1 MSAVFLVIIFMC
13 AKPIFGADEDI
24 KSLVME
30 GRFKIKCEKMV
41 SFMSNVWSENYRNRT
56 VNN

>member
-41 SFMSNVWSENYRNRT
+41 SFMSNV
-56 VNN
+56 